1 MPAESLRAVDGHL
14 PDGNCPLRVADAFPD
29 RKVPQR
35 CNSQGSESADVHHN
49 NRKNPALSAQ
59 LRCDAGGKTGGAE
72 GTDHFKQYIPQGKL
86 RIKDQHQIGGCHNQ
100 KDSEHTD
107 DGGLAECVLWDRA
120 VEGSFGMVCCCG
132 IDAGEQDKKGGGL
145 DAAAGGRGR
154 GPDKH
159 QSGNDQQTCSREI
172 AEVIS
177 GKTGCPGGDA
187 VEKSAE
193 PTDILCEF

>member
-1 MPAESLRAVDGHL
+1 M
-14 PDGNCPLRVADAFPD
+14 
-29 RKVPQR
+29 
-35 CNSQGSESADVHHN
+35 
-49 NRKNPALSAQ
+49 
-59 LRCDAGGKTGGAE
+59 
-72 GTDHFKQYIPQGKL
+72 
-86 RIKDQHQIGGCHNQ
+86 
-100 KDSEHTD
+100 
-107 DGGLAECVLWDRA
+107 
-120 VEGSFGMVCCCG
+120 EGSFGMVCCCG

-193 PTDILCEF
+193 PTDTLCEF